1 MIPAKFKDGPRRQHR
16 SSSTVAKGFHNL
28 WEVSSRNI
36 KTPSS
41 LTSSF
46 LLSKDSSSYSRI
58 KEEIVKELPSPA
70 GNVYSRTSAEKDN
83 TEVVSN
89 VITCGTGYLPV
100 MQELQR
106 AFLMRAECPRFS
118 NKSTSTTQW
127 GPGLVSI
134 SDLPSGTYF
143 KNINYENWKMTDD
156 TSFSDILKSMQKE
169 RELTYSKSAY
179 EFQTLRQSEES
190 PSVQTV
196 MKSSQTRKMPWYA
209 TVIQEKDRHLL
220 MMKDEISRLTALED
234 ACLRKDEELAQ
245 LKKEVKELQKQL
257 QILSE
262 AQKID
267 VYLKR
272 EPSGEIRD
280 ISDAL
285 DRKEDLEPQATQMA
299 PETKTR
305 KETKIYRGEKM
316 QQRSFPEESKE
327 GGSKVCVEPL
337 PSLLS
342 VELSQVSVS
351 GSVMR
356 EEEDVQKS
364 IQEDSLVAEKVRK
377 PPHFPD
383 EGSVE
388 AESKVA
394 EEEEKISEEEAEEID
409 YIDRELEEVLM
420 AKINEYEQINE
431 ELQAELEITRN
442 EYSIIAVPLSSLSHF
457 PPKPLLLLFPSLSFF
472 LFSFSSFCP
481 SIHLPPLFSFFFS
494 YSLFLFSL
502 FLLSFSSF
510 LPLLSLFPSH
520 PYYPLLYFLSLVL
533 SLLLFFFPFWLLF
546 LFSPLFSFTL
556 SGTILSLQRQ
566 VDFQESQLQKTTLE
580 KENLQKELRE
590 RKAQLQAM
598 SDKFAS
604 LREERKREEMMGII
618 EKDNLNLRQHV
629 SELEFELRKRE
640 DVISEYDNKINKL
653 QAQVNSDENQM
664 QHQEKL
670 YEELQ
675 SRYEEMQLSEQQYRV
690 LLENSQVRLER
701 LRSKV
706 MQAAFSATGIKSPA
720 TEITDNDI
728 LEALQRIINERL
740 DFYQQLKQKGVK
752 VPPLHQSEVVS
763 SSKGKKK

>member
-1 MIPAKFKDGPRRQHR
+1 MANPGLTRIRKLGTRGR
-16 SSSTVAKGFHNL
+16 S
-28 WEVSSRNI
+28 
-36 KTPSS
+36 KTTFSLPSHGATFSPSS
-41 LTSSF
+41 QRGTE
-46 LLSKDSSSYSRI
+46 
-58 KEEIVKELPSPA
+58 EEIVKELPSPA

-127 GPGLVSI
+127 
-134 SDLPSGTYF
+134 
-143 KNINYENWKMTDD
+143 
-156 TSFSDILKSMQKE
+156 E

-285 DRKEDLEPQATQMA
+285 DRKEDLE
-299 PETKTR
+299 
-305 KETKIYRGEKM
+305 
-316 QQRSFPEESKE
+316 
-327 GGSKVCVEPL
+327 
-337 PSLLS
+337 
-342 VELSQVSVS
+342 
-351 GSVMR
+351 
-356 EEEDVQKS
+356 
-364 IQEDSLVAEKVRK
+364 DSLVAEKVRK

-442 EYSIIAVPLSSLSHF
+442 EYSIIA
-457 PPKPLLLLFPSLSFF
+457 
-472 LFSFSSFCP
+472 
-481 SIHLPPLFSFFFS
+481 
-494 YSLFLFSL
+494 
-502 FLLSFSSF
+502 
-510 LPLLSLFPSH
+510 
-520 PYYPLLYFLSLVL
+520 
-533 SLLLFFFPFWLLF
+533 
-546 LFSPLFSFTL
+546 
-556 SGTILSLQRQ
+556 GTILSLQRQ

>member
-1 MIPAKFKDGPRRQHR
+1 MNPAKVKDGPKKQDR
-16 SSSTVAKGFHNL
+16 SSTAVAKGFHNL
-28 WEVSSRNI
+28 WDVSSRNI
-36 KTPSS
+36 KTSS
-41 LTSSF
+41 TITSSF
-46 LLSKDSSSYSRI
+46 LLSKDSSSYSRM
-58 KEEIVKELPSPA
+58 KEEISKDSPS
-70 GNVYSRTSAEKDN
+70 GNIYSKTSVEKDN
-83 TEVVSN
+83 TGTESN
-89 VITCGTGYLPV
+89 VITCGTGYLPL

-118 NKSTSTTQW
+118 NRSTSTTQW

-143 KNINYENWKMTDD
+143 KNVNYENWKMTDD

-169 RELTYSKSAY
+169 RKLPYSKSAY
-179 EFQTLRQSEES
+179 EFQAPRQSEES
-190 PSVQTV
+190 PSLETV

-234 ACLRKDEELAQ
+234 ACLKKDDELSQ

-267 VYLKR
+267 IHLKK
-272 EPSGEIRD
+272 EPSGEIKD
-280 ISDAL
+280 IYDDL
-285 DRKEDLEPQATQMA
+285 EQKEDLEPQEDTEMA
-299 PETKTR
+299 PETKPR
-305 KETKIYRGEKM
+305 KEAKTHRGEKM

-327 GGSKVCVEPL
+327 GGSKMCIESL

-342 VELSQVSVS
+342 GELNQVSVS
-351 GSVMR
+351 ESFTR
-356 EEEDVQKS
+356 EEEDTQKS
-364 IQEDSLVAEKVRK
+364 TQEDSVIAEKVRK
-377 PPHFPD
+377 SPHFPD

-388 AESKVA
+388 AEIKIA
-394 EEEEKISEEEAEEID
+394 EEEEKISEEEAEVID

-420 AKINEYEQINE
+420 AKINEYEQVNE
-431 ELQAELEITRN
+431 ELQAELELTRN
-442 EYSIIAVPLSSLSHF
+442 EYSIIA
-457 PPKPLLLLFPSLSFF
+457 
-472 LFSFSSFCP
+472 
-481 SIHLPPLFSFFFS
+481 
-494 YSLFLFSL
+494 
-502 FLLSFSSF
+502 
-510 LPLLSLFPSH
+510 
-520 PYYPLLYFLSLVL
+520 
-533 SLLLFFFPFWLLF
+533 
-546 LFSPLFSFTL
+546 
-556 SGTILSLQRQ
+556 GTILSLQRQ

-590 RKAQLQAM
+590 RKTQLQAM

-653 QAQVNSDENQM
+653 QAQVNSNENQM
-664 QHQEKL
+664 KRQEKL

-675 SRYEEMQLSEQQYRV
+675 SRYEEMQLSEQQFRV
-690 LLENSQVRLER
+690 LLETSQVRLER

-720 TEITDNDI
+720 TEITDSDI

-763 SSKGKKK
+763 SLKGKKK

>member
-1 MIPAKFKDGPRRQHR
+1 
-16 SSSTVAKGFHNL
+16 
-28 WEVSSRNI
+28 
-36 KTPSS
+36 
-41 LTSSF
+41 
-46 LLSKDSSSYSRI
+46 
-58 KEEIVKELPSPA
+58 
-70 GNVYSRTSAEKDN
+70 
-83 TEVVSN
+83 
-89 VITCGTGYLPV
+89 

-442 EYSIIAVPLSSLSHF
+442 EYSIIA
-457 PPKPLLLLFPSLSFF
+457 
-472 LFSFSSFCP
+472 
-481 SIHLPPLFSFFFS
+481 
-494 YSLFLFSL
+494 
-502 FLLSFSSF
+502 
-510 LPLLSLFPSH
+510 
-520 PYYPLLYFLSLVL
+520 
-533 SLLLFFFPFWLLF
+533 
-546 LFSPLFSFTL
+546 
-556 SGTILSLQRQ
+556 GTILSLQRQ

>member
-1 MIPAKFKDGPRRQHR
+1 M
-16 SSSTVAKGFHNL
+16 
-28 WEVSSRNI
+28 
-36 KTPSS
+36 
-41 LTSSF
+41 
-46 LLSKDSSSYSRI
+46 
-58 KEEIVKELPSPA
+58 
-70 GNVYSRTSAEKDN
+70 
-83 TEVVSN
+83 
-89 VITCGTGYLPV
+89 
-100 MQELQR
+100 
-106 AFLMRAECPRFS
+106 
-118 NKSTSTTQW
+118 
-127 GPGLVSI
+127 
-134 SDLPSGTYF
+134 
-143 KNINYENWKMTDD
+143 
-156 TSFSDILKSMQKE
+156 
-169 RELTYSKSAY
+169 
-179 EFQTLRQSEES
+179 
-190 PSVQTV
+190 
-196 MKSSQTRKMPWYA
+196 
-209 TVIQEKDRHLL
+209 
-220 MMKDEISRLTALED
+220 
-234 ACLRKDEELAQ
+234 
-245 LKKEVKELQKQL
+245 
-257 QILSE
+257 
-262 AQKID
+262 
-267 VYLKR
+267 
-272 EPSGEIRD
+272 
-280 ISDAL
+280 
-285 DRKEDLEPQATQMA
+285 PQATQMA

-442 EYSIIAVPLSSLSHF
+442 EYSIIA
-457 PPKPLLLLFPSLSFF
+457 
-472 LFSFSSFCP
+472 
-481 SIHLPPLFSFFFS
+481 
-494 YSLFLFSL
+494 
-502 FLLSFSSF
+502 
-510 LPLLSLFPSH
+510 
-520 PYYPLLYFLSLVL
+520 
-533 SLLLFFFPFWLLF
+533 
-546 LFSPLFSFTL
+546 
-556 SGTILSLQRQ
+556 GTILSLQRQ

>member
-1 MIPAKFKDGPRRQHR
+1 MVIAPPG
-16 SSSTVAKGFHNL
+16 
-28 WEVSSRNI
+28 
-36 KTPSS
+36 
-41 LTSSF
+41 
-46 LLSKDSSSYSRI
+46 
-58 KEEIVKELPSPA
+58 KEEFGKDPLTNI
-70 GNVYSRTSAEKDN
+70 YSQTSIDKGN
-83 TEVVSN
+83 TEVVN
-89 VITCGTGYLPV
+89 DVITCGTGYLPI

-118 NKSTSTTQW
+118 NRSTSTTQW
-127 GPGLVSI
+127 GPGLVSL
-134 SDLPSGTYF
+134 SELPSGTYF

-169 RELTYSKSAY
+169 KKLTYSKSAF
-179 EFQTLRQSEES
+179 EFQSLRQSEES
-190 PSVQTV
+190 PSSQTI

-220 MMKDEISRLTALED
+220 MMKDEISRLTALEE
-234 ACLRKDEELAQ
+234 ACLRKDDELAQ

-262 AQKID
+262 AQK
-267 VYLKR
+267 VKVHLMRK
-272 EPSGEIRD
+272 PSDESKD

-285 DRKEDLEPQATQMA
+285 DKKQEDLEPQDTQMA
-299 PETKTR
+299 PETKPR
-305 KETKIYRGEKM
+305 KEVKTYKEERM
-316 QQRSFPEESKE
+316 QQRSFPEESRE
-327 GGSKVCVEPL
+327 GGSKMCVEPL
-337 PSLLS
+337 PSFLS
-342 VELSQVSVS
+342 LELRQVSIS
-351 GSVMR
+351 GSITR
-356 EEEDVQKS
+356 EEDDVRKS
-364 IQEDSLVAEKVRK
+364 IPEDSLAAEKNQK
-377 PPHFPD
+377 LLPLPD
-383 EGSVE
+383 EGSIE
-388 AESKVA
+388 EETKAD
-394 EEEEKISEEEAEEID
+394 EEEEKIPEEEVEEIN

-420 AKINEYEQINE
+420 AKINEYEQVNE

-442 EYSIIAVPLSSLSHF
+442 EYSIIA
-457 PPKPLLLLFPSLSFF
+457 
-472 LFSFSSFCP
+472 
-481 SIHLPPLFSFFFS
+481 
-494 YSLFLFSL
+494 
-502 FLLSFSSF
+502 
-510 LPLLSLFPSH
+510 
-520 PYYPLLYFLSLVL
+520 
-533 SLLLFFFPFWLLF
+533 
-546 LFSPLFSFTL
+546 
-556 SGTILSLQRQ
+556 GTILSLQRQ

-604 LREERKREEMMGII
+604 LREERKRDEMMGII

-640 DVISEYDNKINKL
+640 EVISEYDNKINKL
-653 QAQVNSDENQM
+653 QAQVNADENQKH
-664 QHQEKL
+664 HQEKQ
-670 YEELQ
+670 YEDLQ

-720 TEITDNDI
+720 TEITDSDI

>member
-1 MIPAKFKDGPRRQHR
+1 
-16 SSSTVAKGFHNL
+16 
-28 WEVSSRNI
+28 
-36 KTPSS
+36 
-41 LTSSF
+41 
-46 LLSKDSSSYSRI
+46 
-58 KEEIVKELPSPA
+58 
-70 GNVYSRTSAEKDN
+70 
-83 TEVVSN
+83 
-89 VITCGTGYLPV
+89 

-118 NKSTSTTQW
+118 NRSTSTTQW

-143 KNINYENWKMTDD
+143 KNVNYENWKMTDD

-169 RELTYSKSAY
+169 RKLPYSKSAY
-179 EFQTLRQSEES
+179 EFQAPRQSEES
-190 PSVQTV
+190 PSLETV

-234 ACLRKDEELAQ
+234 ACLKKDDELSQ

-267 VYLKR
+267 IHLKK
-272 EPSGEIRD
+272 EPSGEIKD
-280 ISDAL
+280 IYDDL
-285 DRKEDLEPQATQMA
+285 EQKEDLEPQEDTEMA
-299 PETKTR
+299 PETKPR
-305 KETKIYRGEKM
+305 KEAKTHRGEKM

-327 GGSKVCVEPL
+327 GGSKMCIESL

-342 VELSQVSVS
+342 GELNQVSVS
-351 GSVMR
+351 ESFTR
-356 EEEDVQKS
+356 EEEDTQKS
-364 IQEDSLVAEKVRK
+364 TQEDSVIAEKVRK
-377 PPHFPD
+377 SPHFPD

-388 AESKVA
+388 AEIKIA
-394 EEEEKISEEEAEEID
+394 EEEEKISEEEAE
-409 YIDRELEEVLM
+409 LLF
-420 AKINEYEQINE
+420 
-431 ELQAELEITRN
+431 L
-442 EYSIIAVPLSSLSHF
+442 LSLISLPNLFFFF
-457 PPKPLLLLFPSLSFF
+457 PPY
-472 LFSFSSFCP
+472 LFSYSLFSSFCP
-481 SIHLPPLFSFFFS
+481 SIHFPLLFSFFFF

-510 LPLLSLFPSH
+510 LPLLFLFPSH
-520 PYYPLLYFLSLVL
+520 PYPLLYFLSLVL

-546 LFSPLFSFTL
+546 LFSPLFPFTL

-590 RKAQLQAM
+590 RKTQLQAM

-653 QAQVNSDENQM
+653 QAQVNSNENQM
-664 QHQEKL
+664 KRQEKL

-675 SRYEEMQLSEQQYRV
+675 SRYEEMQLSEQQFRV
-690 LLENSQVRLER
+690 LLETSQVRLER

-720 TEITDNDI
+720 TEITDSDI

-763 SSKGKKK
+763 SLKGKKK

>member
-442 EYSIIAVPLSSLSHF
+442 EYSIIA
-457 PPKPLLLLFPSLSFF
+457 
-472 LFSFSSFCP
+472 
-481 SIHLPPLFSFFFS
+481 
-494 YSLFLFSL
+494 
-502 FLLSFSSF
+502 
-510 LPLLSLFPSH
+510 
-520 PYYPLLYFLSLVL
+520 
-533 SLLLFFFPFWLLF
+533 
-546 LFSPLFSFTL
+546 
-556 SGTILSLQRQ
+556 GTILSLQRQ